1 MKRRDFLCA
10 ATIAAPVALLSDQP
24 AAAQL
29 SGGVDDLVRELGFVL
44 EIPTSRSVGGTGA
57 LMHIARERLSE
68 SEFAEIS
75 AFVVGV
81 ERLIQQASNVVKT
94 ALPKSMAD
102 MPLVMEKLGLPA
114 DSTDRF
120 KTFVLDY
127 LGSRAGR
134 QIVGL
139 LKSTWRT

>member
-57 LMHIARERLSE
+57 LMHIARERLS
-68 SEFAEIS
+68 
-75 AFVVGV
+75 
-81 ERLIQQASNVVKT
+81 
-94 ALPKSMAD
+94 
-102 MPLVMEKLGLPA
+102 
-114 DSTDRF
+114 
-120 KTFVLDY
+120 
-127 LGSRAGR
+127 
-134 QIVGL
+134 
-139 LKSTWRT
+139 